1 MLQQRGQDGAEARFS
16 VQAGLLPAL
25 EDLEAMM
32 AAREKLE
39 SQEFLVASPQRCISG
54 VQDSN
59 RGHVAETA
67 PLEHALLSLQRV
79 HVSRNI

>member
-1 MLQQRGQDGAEARFS
+1 
-16 VQAGLLPAL
+16 
-25 EDLEAMM
+25 MM